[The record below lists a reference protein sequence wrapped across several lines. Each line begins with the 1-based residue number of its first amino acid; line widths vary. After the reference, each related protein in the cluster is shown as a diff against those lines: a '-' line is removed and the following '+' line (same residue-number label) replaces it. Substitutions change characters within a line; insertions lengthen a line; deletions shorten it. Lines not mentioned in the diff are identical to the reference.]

1 MGWAEQNPL
10 SPSCCLKSGR
20 SLSEGRGSSFSLE
33 ELGQEHVTSSP
44 LSLLFWETGIRT
56 PTCQV

>member
-33 ELGQEHVTSSP
+33 ELGQERVLQP
-44 LSLLFWETGIRT
+44 
-56 PTCQV
+56 P